1 MGQREHIDAAIAYRR
16 LSGLIFQELLLK
28 KQKVINKQQVGE
40 RSLSGRYDE
49 TEQYHCTEQNT
60 DTYHWIDDV
69 TIFRTAST
77 QRHQLTKQQI
87 VNNQQG
93 CQQNIGGKCQL
104 LSVTDVQAHQNEI
117 GEYQIQQKLLNR
129 FTRIWA
135 LFYSCYHACYVLDY
149 T

>member
-49 TEQYHCTEQNT
+49 TEQYHGTEQNT

-77 QRHQLTKQQI
+77 QRHQLAEQ
-87 VNNQQG
+87 
-93 CQQNIGGKCQL
+93 
-104 LSVTDVQAHQNEI
+104 
-117 GEYQIQQKLLNR
+117 
-129 FTRIWA
+129 
-135 LFYSCYHACYVLDY
+135 
-149 T
+149 